1 MSRLPGRRTV
11 ITGAASG
18 IGEQTARLFVAEGA
32 SVVLADVDEARG
44 IATRMCGSILSQHH
58 WGRFFQAELGE
69 DVLDQLARMPP
80 RDMRRS
86 LMTAFGNARLAR
98 RDRLLGVDLPDRG
111 PQRQRMGFVA

>member
-1 MSRLPGRRTV
+1 
-11 ITGAASG
+11 
-18 IGEQTARLFVAEGA
+18 
-32 SVVLADVDEARG
+32 
-44 IATRMCGSILSQHH
+44 
-58 WGRFFQAELGE
+58 
-69 DVLDQLARMPP
+69 VLDQLARMPP